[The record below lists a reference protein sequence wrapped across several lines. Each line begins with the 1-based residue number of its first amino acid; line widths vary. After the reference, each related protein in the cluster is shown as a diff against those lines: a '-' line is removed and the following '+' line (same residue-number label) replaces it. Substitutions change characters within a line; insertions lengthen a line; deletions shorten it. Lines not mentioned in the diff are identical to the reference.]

1 MYIKKDNDTFNINK
15 SFILISHYLLLSFSS
30 FNINTNNYKTV
41 KIKFCAAHQPT
52 QEASF
57 EELFA
62 SMVAT
67 AHAPLQEPTRMK
79 ESRTK
84 KPSEGGSEI
93 SAWLSKSR
101 KLEKKRASQQL
112 SKIFEEQD
120 KIAVC
125 ESDDKDTTQHTENL
139 ALHGFDET
147 MEGGSVVVLTIK
159 DQPIIAEGDVNEEV
173 DMLENVEIGE
183 QKRRDE
189 AYKATKKKTGA
200 CDDEFNDEE
209 KKMLAQCDDVKVSS
223 DYYTHEEMLKF
234 KKPRKKNPYG
244 RKMSWTLMPLK
255 LKLCLQGWVLVTLV
269 LGTM

>member
-1 MYIKKDNDTFNINK
+1 
-15 SFILISHYLLLSFSS
+15 
-30 FNINTNNYKTV
+30 
-41 KIKFCAAHQPT
+41 
-52 QEASF
+52 
-57 EELFA
+57 
-62 SMVAT
+62 
-67 AHAPLQEPTRMK
+67 MK